1 MLLQFRKFSRGGI
14 AIIILLLVG
23 AAMVLFLI
31 PNGGINFSPS
41 ASVASVSGQ
50 QITPAQLSRELELTL
65 RSRRNNG
72 ENISQQEAIEA
83 GLHEQI
89 LTSMI
94 ARNAMFAFAD
104 KAGISASDAQV
115 AAYIR
120 EIPGVLNPISG
131 TFDQAGYQQF
141 LSTMRYTQPEFE
153 NDIREELT
161 TQLTMGALV
170 SGIRAPSSYGAL
182 AFAYQTETRVVSIA
196 EAPASVVG
204 RIPAPT
210 EAQIQSLYEEVQE
223 QLRIPEFRALSLVYA
238 RPQDFIDRINVPEQR
253 LREEFDARRESLSRP
268 ERRTYIRLSAQSE
281 AQANDAAARLNRG
294 EAPEA
299 VASALNLQVT
309 RGADQ
314 MRSEVPDSRVAEA
327 VFTQARGQ
335 ARAIRGQL
343 TPWAVVRVDAV
354 TAAVAPSFEEL
365 RDDIRNAIASEE
377 AGEMLNTAIGTFED
391 ARAGGATFAE
401 AARQSGLTIVTVP
414 GVTANGLD
422 QSGEPI
428 ESLAGHEAV
437 LATAFQTLESEAS
450 DFMPVGDADVIVSV
464 DRIIPA
470 SVRPLDE
477 VRADLAQ
484 MFTGRELARR
494 LRERG
499 AQVIAA
505 VRGGQTFAAAARANG
520 FTVRV
525 SSQPVNRQAAAQQ
538 IPSRAL
544 PTQIFAA
551 SVGDVVSD
559 MRADQP
565 GVLVAQ
571 VERIDRADP
580 SAALQVVEAGRTEL
594 QESIGSSFAEALQ
607 NEIVDSSR
615 VTRNTALMERMFPA
629 AAGADQGQ

>member
-1 MLLQFRKFSRGGI
+1 MLLQFRKLSRGGI
-14 AIIILLLVG
+14 AIIILVLVG
-23 AAMVLFLI
+23 GAMVLFLI

-72 ENISQQEAIEA
+72 DNISQQEAIEA

-89 LTSMI
+89 LNAMI
-94 ARNAMFAFAD
+94 ARNAMFAYAD
-104 KAGISASDAQV
+104 KAGVSASDAQV

-131 TFDQAGYQQF
+131 SFDQDAYSQF
-141 LSTMRYTQPEFE
+141 LTTMRYEQPEFE

-161 TQLTMGALV
+161 TQLAMGSLI

-196 EAPASVVG
+196 DAPASVVG
-204 RIPAPT
+204 AIPPPT
-210 EAQIQSLYEEVQE
+210 EAQLQTLWEEVQE

-238 RPQDFIDRINVPEQR
+238 RPQDFIARIDIPEQR
-253 LREEFDARRESLSRP
+253 LREEFEARRESLMEA
-268 ERRTYIRLSAQSE
+268 ERRTYVRLSAQDE

-299 VASALNLQVT
+299 VASALGLQVT
-309 RGADQ
+309 RGANQ
-314 MRSEVPDSRVAEA
+314 MRSEVPDARVAEA
-327 VFTQARGQ
+327 VFTQTRGQ

-354 TAAVAPSFEEL
+354 TAAVAPSFADL
-365 RDDIRNAIASEE
+365 RDEIRNAIANEE
-377 AGEMLNTAIGTFED
+377 AGDLLNTAIGTFED

-401 AARQSGLTIVTVP
+401 AARQSGLTIVTLP
-414 GVTANGLD
+414 GVTQDGLD
-422 QSGEPI
+422 QNGQPI

-437 LATAFQTLESEAS
+437 LQTAFQTPESEAS
-450 DFMPVGDADVIVSV
+450 DFMPVGDADVIVAV

-470 SVRPLDE
+470 SVRPLAE
-477 VRADLAQ
+477 VREDLSR
-484 MFTGRELARR
+484 MFVGRELGRR

-499 AQVIAA
+499 AQVVAA
-505 VRGGQTFAAAARANG
+505 VRGGQSFAAAARANG

-525 SSQPVNRQAAAQQ
+525 ASQPINRQAAAAQ
-538 IPSRAL
+538 IPARAL

-551 SVGDVVSD
+551 AVGDVVSD
-559 MRADQP
+559 MRGDQP
-565 GVLVAQ
+565 GILVAQ

-580 SAALQVVEAGRTEL
+580 NAAPQVVEAARTEL
-594 QESIGSSFAEALQ
+594 QESIGNSFAEALQ
-607 NEIVDSSR
+607 NEIVDSAR
-615 VTRNTALMERMFPA
+615 VTRNASLLTRMFPA
-629 AAGADQGQ
+629 AGSDQGQ